1 MNALSSD
8 YLVIGGGIAGLLFA
22 LKAAETGSVTVLT
35 KAASD
40 EANTAYAQGGI
51 ASVWSIDDSFESHVD
66 DTLRAGAGLCNR
78 GAVEAIVRD
87 GPAVVRELIEF
98 GTRFT
103 RVEEGGEDE
112 YDLGREGGHSHR
124 RVLHAQ
130 DLTGREIMR
139 ALWEVARSRSNIR
152 VLENHVAIDL
162 LVEKDGGRKRGACWG
177 AYALDKT
184 TMAVRR
190 VLARAT
196 LLATGGAGK
205 VYLYTTN
212 PDIASGDGVAMAYR
226 AGAPIANMEFY
237 QFHPTCLYHPAAKSF
252 LISEALR
259 GEGAILRLPDGTPF
273 MKRYHPD
280 AELAPRD
287 VVARAIDSEMKRL
300 GLDSVFLDIS
310 HRPAGYIRERFPNI
324 YRRCLVYGFDLTAAP
339 IPVVPAAHY
348 MCGGVMTD
356 LEARSAIPRLYAAGE
371 VAMTGLHGA
380 NRLASNSL
388 LEAAVMG
395 RRGAAAAKAMMRQ
408 DRRVPPEFPEWNP
421 GNAIESEQRVLIT
434 QSWEEIRRLMW
445 NYVGI
450 VRSDLRLERALRRI
464 RMLDEEI
471 HGYYWDHRIDSD
483 LIELRNLVA
492 VGELIVRSA
501 MVRKE
506 SRGLHYTIDYPDTDD
521 AHCLHDTVIRH

>member
-1 MNALSSD
+1 MKNSTSIDSD
-8 YLVIGGGIAGLLFA
+8 FLVIGGGIAGLIFA
-22 LKAAETGSVTVLT
+22 IKASTFGSVTVLT

-51 ASVWSIDDSFESHVD
+51 ASVWSVDDSFESHVE

-78 GAVEAIVRD
+78 DAVEAIVRD
-87 GPAVVRELIEF
+87 GPEAVRELIAL
-98 GTRFT
+98 GTHFS
-103 RVEEGGEDE
+103 RVDEGGEDE

-139 ALWEVARSRSNIR
+139 ALGEEAKARPNIR
-152 VLENHVAIDL
+152 VLENHVAVNL
-162 LVEKDGGRKRGACWG
+162 LVERDANRRPQACWG
-177 AYALDKT
+177 VYALDKT
-184 TMAVRR
+184 TMSVHK
-190 VLARAT
+190 VVARAT

-237 QFHPTCLYHPAAKSF
+237 QFHPTCLYHPMAKSF

-300 GLDSVFLDIS
+300 GLDCVYLDIS
-310 HRPAGYIRERFPNI
+310 HHQPAYIRERFPNI
-324 YRRCLVYGFDLTAAP
+324 YKRCLVYGFDLTAGP

-348 MCGGVMTD
+348 MCGGVVTD
-356 LEARSAIPRLYAAGE
+356 LMARTPIPRLYAAGE

-380 NRLASNSL
+380 NRLASN
-388 LEAAVMG
+388 
-395 RRGAAAAKAMMRQ
+395 
-408 DRRVPPEFPEWNP
+408 
-421 GNAIESEQRVLIT
+421 
-434 QSWEEIRRLMW
+434 
-445 NYVGI
+445 
-450 VRSDLRLERALRRI
+450 
-464 RMLDEEI
+464 
-471 HGYYWDHRIDSD
+471 
-483 LIELRNLVA
+483 
-492 VGELIVRSA
+492 
-501 MVRKE
+501 
-506 SRGLHYTIDYPDTDD
+506 
-521 AHCLHDTVIRH
+521 

>member
-1 MNALSSD
+1 M
-8 YLVIGGGIAGLLFA
+8 IFA
-22 LKAAETGSVTVLT
+22 LKAAAVGSVTVLT

-51 ASVWSIDDSFESHVD
+51 ASVWSVDDSFESHVA
-66 DTLRAGAGLCNR
+66 DTLKAGAGLCNR
-78 GAVEAIVRD
+78 DAVESIVRD
-87 GPAVVRELIEF
+87 GPEVVRELIAF
-98 GTRFT
+98 GTQFT

-139 ALWEVARSRSNIR
+139 ALWAAARARPNIR
-152 VLENHVAIDL
+152 VLENHVAVNL
-162 LVEKDGGRKRGACWG
+162 LIERDGGGRPLACWG
-177 AYALDKT
+177 AYALDKA
-184 TMAVRR
+184 TMSVRK
-190 VLARAT
+190 VVARAT

-226 AGAPIANMEFY
+226 AGVPIANMEFY
-237 QFHPTCLYHPAAKSF
+237 QFHPTCLYHPMAKSF

-300 GLDSVFLDIS
+300 GLDCVYLDIS
-310 HRPAGYIRERFPNI
+310 HHEPAYIRERFPNI
-324 YRRCLVYGFDLTAAP
+324 YKRCLGYGFDLTAGP

-348 MCGGVMTD
+348 MCGGVVTD
-356 LEARSAIPRLYAAGE
+356 LHARTSIARLYAAGE

-388 LEAAVMG
+388 LEAGVMG
-395 RRGAAAAKAMMRQ
+395 RRAFAAARELLSHDEGVAPAFR
-408 DRRVPPEFPEWNP
+408 EWDP
-421 GNAIESEQRVLIT
+421 GNAIQSEQRVLIT
-434 QSWEEIRRLMW
+434 HSWEEIRRLMW

-450 VRSDLRLERALRRI
+450 VRSDRRLERALRRI
-464 RMLDEEI
+464 VMLKEEI
-471 HGYYWDHRIDSD
+471 HSYYWDHLIDSD
-483 LIELRNLVA
+483 LIELRNLVTVA
-492 VGELIVRSA
+492 ELVVRCA
-501 MVRKE
+501 IMRKE
-506 SRGLHYTIDYPDTDD
+506 SRGLNYNIDHPERDD
-521 AHCLHDTVIRH
+521 AGPPHDTIVARGDAMPAAAAARPA